1 MATNQHAQY
10 DPPWKNI
17 INQFFPSFMEYC
29 FPLAFAEIDWGK
41 GYVPLDKEMTQIM
54 RDAKTHNRV
63 VDKLMKVYTKSGEE
77 AWVLV
82 HCEIQG
88 QRDVEFPKRMFVY
101 RYRLIDFYAKPV
113 ASFAL
118 LTDANENWRPSTY
131 EESLWGSSTKMEFVT
146 FKLLDFKNRLFQLQ
160 HSTNPFSTVI
170 EAHLAALA
178 TKKVPIENRFE
189 QKVSITRRLYDKGW
203 KKADII
209 NLYLFIDWILALPKE
224 LELKYHEEISQ
235 IEEEKKVEYISTA
248 ERIGIE
254 KGIQQGIDQ
263 TQHEERKIFLILL
276 LKKEMG
282 KIPQETLQKI
292 ESSSNE
298 ELKTWITDLLSEEA
312 SASR

>member
-1 MATNQHAQY
+1 MANKLHAQY

-29 FPLAFAEIDWGK
+29 FPYACAEIDWNK
-41 GYVPLDKEMTQIM
+41 GYEPLDKEMTQIM
-54 RDAKTHNRV
+54 RDTKTHNRV
-63 VDKLMKVYTKSGEE
+63 VDKLMKVYRKSGEE

-88 QRDVEFPKRMFVY
+88 QRDAEFPKRMFVY
-101 RYRLIDFYAKPV
+101 RYRLIDFYDKPV
-113 ASFAL
+113 ASFAV
-118 LTDANENWRPSTY
+118 LTDANVNWRPNAY
-131 EESLWGSSTKMEFVT
+131 EESLWGSSTRMEFVT
-146 FKLLDFKNRLFQLQ
+146 FKLLDFKDRLFQLQ

-178 TKKVPIENRFE
+178 TNKGSIENRFE

-224 LELKYHEEISQ
+224 LELKYHEEIKH

-248 ERIGIE
+248 ERIGRE
-254 KGIQQGIDQ
+254 EGYKQGVQQVRLQ
-263 TQHEERKIFLILL
+263 ERKFLTSLL
-276 LKKEMG
+276 QKVMG
-282 KIPQETLQKI
+282 NIPQNTLQKI
-292 ESSSNE
+292 EASSNE
-298 ELKTWITDLLSEEA
+298 ELKTWITDLLSEETIT
-312 SASR
+312 SR